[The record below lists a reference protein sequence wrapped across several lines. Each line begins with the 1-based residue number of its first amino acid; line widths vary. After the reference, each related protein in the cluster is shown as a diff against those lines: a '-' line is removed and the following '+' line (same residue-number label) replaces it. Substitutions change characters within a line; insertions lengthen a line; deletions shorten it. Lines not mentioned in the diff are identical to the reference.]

1 MPSPP
6 LQSGSR
12 RHTRIIAAWLLLG
25 CALVAA
31 TLVVGGVTRLTGS
44 GLSMVDWEPVS
55 GVVPPMS
62 AEGWEREFAAYRD
75 SPEYRLVNRGMSL
88 AEFKRIFWFE
98 YAHRLLGR
106 VIGLVFI
113 IPFAVFLVR
122 RMIPR
127 SLIPR
132 LLLLFAL
139 GGAQGLLGW
148 WMVRSGLVDIPR
160 VSPYRLT
167 AHLALAVLVYA
178 LTLWTALSLLRPGS
192 GKGDPEAARSAGLRR
207 GSAIVLGLAALTL
220 LSGGFVAGLD
230 AGLIYNTFPRMG
242 DGWIPPDLFGATP
255 WWLSPFEDRDDGA
268 VQPPHPRRAPARGR
282 HDALVGLRAARPG
295 GGEAVGARGLR
306 GGMGSGRAG
315 GRDPAAFRP
324 HLPGRAP
331 PGERARPLHRA
342 AGPDLRTGA
351 RRGLRCA
358 DVAGWR
364 DGGRP
369 DGLGRLNGL
378 EERHV
383 AEAARGAHADDRAR
397 ARGVCREFKHGLG
410 EDARSGGAEGV
421 PERDAAAVGIDPVA
435 REGAETLLHGGARRE
450 PLRVLEGRDRAQDL
464 GRERLVELPQPDV
477 LQRESV
483 AVEQFGDREGRGD
496 EEPLPVR
503 IDRGLP
509 PVEEACAREGVGQQ
523 GEPGLGRDPA
533 RGGPVRERG
542 RVARRERPVGA
553 GRRRYGGRRASPAT
567 CRRAEGCR
575 GRRGRCRA

>member
-167 AHLALAVLVYA
+167 AHLALAVLVNA
-178 LTLWTALSLLRPGS
+178 LTLWTALSLLRPGA
-192 GKGDPEAARSAGLRR
+192 GKGDPEAARGAGLRR

-255 WWLSPFEDRDDGA
+255 WWLSPFEDRTTAQFNHRILA
-268 VQPPHPRRAPARGR
+268 VLLLAGVTTLWWACARRARG
-282 HDALVGLRAARPG
+282 AARPWAHAGFAAAWVQAALGVATLLLFVPISLAALHQANALVLFTALLGLTFELGRSEVSGARTLPG
-295 GGEAVGARGLR
+295 GGTEVGPTA
-306 GGMGSGRAG
+306 
-315 GRDPAAFRP
+315 
-324 HLPGRAP
+324 
-331 PGERARPLHRA
+331 
-342 AGPDLRTGA
+342 
-351 RRGLRCA
+351 
-358 DVAGWR
+358 
-364 DGGRP
+364 
-369 DGLGRLNGL
+369 
-378 EERHV
+378 
-383 AEAARGAHADDRAR
+383 
-397 ARGVCREFKHGLG
+397 
-410 EDARSGGAEGV
+410 SGG
-421 PERDAAAVGIDPVA
+421 
-435 REGAETLLHGGARRE
+435 
-450 PLRVLEGRDRAQDL
+450 
-464 GRERLVELPQPDV
+464 
-477 LQRESV
+477 
-483 AVEQFGDREGRGD
+483 
-496 EEPLPVR
+496 
-503 IDRGLP
+503 
-509 PVEEACAREGVGQQ
+509 
-523 GEPGLGRDPA
+523 
-533 RGGPVRERG
+533 
-542 RVARRERPVGA
+542 
-553 GRRRYGGRRASPAT
+553 
-567 CRRAEGCR
+567 
-575 GRRGRCRA
+575 

>member
-12 RHTRIIAAWLLLG
+12 RHARIIAAWLLIG

-113 IPFAVFLVR
+113 IPFAVFLLR

-178 LTLWTALSLLRPGS
+178 LTLWTALSLLRPGA
-192 GKGDPEAARSAGLRR
+192 GNGDPEAPRGAGLRR
-207 GSAIVLGLAALTL
+207 GSATVLGLAALTL

-255 WWLSPFEDRDDGA
+255 WWLSPFEDRTTAQFNHRILAVLLLAGVTTLWWVCARRVRGA
-268 VQPPHPRRAPARGR
+268 ARTWAHAGFAAAWVQAALGVATLLLFVPIPLAALHQAN
-282 HDALVGLRAARPG
+282 ALVLFTALLGLTFELGRSDA
-295 GGEAVGARGLR
+295 GAPRLPA
-306 GGMGSGRAG
+306 AG
-315 GRDPAAFRP
+315 GT
-324 HLPGRAP
+324 
-331 PGERARPLHRA
+331 E
-342 AGPDLRTGA
+342 
-351 RRGLRCA
+351 
-358 DVAGWR
+358 
-364 DGGRP
+364 
-369 DGLGRLNGL
+369 
-378 EERHV
+378 
-383 AEAARGAHADDRAR
+383 
-397 ARGVCREFKHGLG
+397 
-410 EDARSGGAEGV
+410 
-421 PERDAAAVGIDPVA
+421 VG
-435 REGAETLLHGGARRE
+435 
-450 PLRVLEGRDRAQDL
+450 
-464 GRERLVELPQPDV
+464 
-477 LQRESV
+477 
-483 AVEQFGDREGRGD
+483 
-496 EEPLPVR
+496 
-503 IDRGLP
+503 
-509 PVEEACAREGVGQQ
+509 
-523 GEPGLGRDPA
+523 
-533 RGGPVRERG
+533 
-542 RVARRERPVGA
+542 
-553 GRRRYGGRRASPAT
+553 
-567 CRRAEGCR
+567 
-575 GRRGRCRA
+575 